1 MDELSDLCSVS
12 SSQSSLP
19 PSTPSS
25 PSPSPSVADDSYR
38 EYVIEGCK
46 VRLPNLLENFDL
58 SELLSVDVW
67 TDLLKD
73 SDKAE
78 LMSLLP
84 ANVPVNM
91 TLEELFTKQI
101 FHFSNP
107 IQEFSMKL
115 KSGKYSKRQARKQEQ
130 LFALYQ
136 DDIHRHSSA
145 LASAFRRN
153 LSEQHFAY
161 ARSMFLR
168 RQVGLQQFESD
179 NSSQDSLLD
188 LSGQISDLSEAT
200 VVEEQDLLQN
210 KKETPKDDEKVKELK
225 LQGNLDWV
233 KQSARF
239 KDLRIHKNQLTIK
252 MTGPRGIEEYR
263 KQETERY
270 RNPTVPWI
278 YRLEDG
284 VEVVVAPVC
293 KKISGSGAKPR
304 EHSFLKS
311 DRPPYLTIL
320 CIARDA
326 AARLPD
332 GVGTRADISQLSRD
346 SQYLTDFISDSQLN
360 TLIGSALDRLHYE
373 KDPCV
378 RYDSELK
385 LWIYLHRDRSV
396 EHVAWRA
403 AEAPVKRGRPPVS
416 AFEKQKELLPEY
428 LEDEDVL
435 KRRKT

>member
-12 SSQSSLP
+12 SSLSS
-19 PSTPSS
+19 PSLSPPSS
-25 PSPSPSVADDSYR
+25 PGPSPSVCDDHYR
-38 EYVIEGCK
+38 EYVIEGRK
-46 VRLPNLLENFDL
+46 VRLPNLLENQDL

-73 SDKAE
+73 SDKTE

-107 IQEFSMKL
+107 IQEFSLKL
-115 KSGKYSKRQARKQEQ
+115 KSGQYSKTHARKREH
-130 LFALYQ
+130 LYALYQ

-145 LASAFRRN
+145 LASAFKRG

-188 LSGQISDLSEAT
+188 LSGHMSDLSEAT
-200 VVEEQDLLQN
+200 VVEDQDLAQQ
-210 KKETPKDDEKVKELK
+210 KKETPKEDDRVKELK
-225 LQGNLDWV
+225 SQGNLDWV
-233 KQSARF
+233 KQSTRF
-239 KDLRIHKNQLTIK
+239 KDLRIHKNQLTVK
-252 MTGPRGIEEYR
+252 ATGQRWVEEYR
-263 KQETERY
+263 RQETERY
-270 RNPTVPWI
+270 RNPTVPWV
-278 YRLEDG
+278 YRLEEA
-284 VEVVVAPVC
+284 VEAVVAPVC
-293 KKISGSGAKPR
+293 KKVSASGAKAR

-311 DRPPYLTIL
+311 ERPPYLTIL

-332 GVGTRADISQLSRD
+332 GVGTRADISQLVRD
-346 SQYLTDFISDSQLN
+346 SQYLSEPISDSQLN
-360 TLIGSALDRLHYE
+360 SLIGNALDRLHYE

-378 RYDSELK
+378 RYDSERK
-385 LWIYLHRDRSV
+385 LWVYLHRDRSV
-396 EHVAWRA
+396 DHVAWRA

-428 LEDEDVL
+428 LEDEDLL
-435 KRRKT
+435 KRRKL